1 MDLAEVIGSAIALN
15 LLFGIPLTWGIVITV
30 ADVLLILM
38 LQAKGFRWIESIVAG
53 LIFIILACFAYE
65 IIISKPD
72 IFPILK
78 GLVPQKEVIT
88 NPSMLYI
95 AIGILGATVMP
106 HNLYLHS
113 SIVQTRNYAR
123 TTKEKRSH

>member
-53 LIFIILACFAYE
+53 LIFIILACFA
-65 IIISKPD
+65 
-72 IFPILK
+72 
-78 GLVPQKEVIT
+78 
-88 NPSMLYI
+88 
-95 AIGILGATVMP
+95 
-106 HNLYLHS
+106 
-113 SIVQTRNYAR
+113 
-123 TTKEKRSH
+123 TK